1 MPFLTNFDEP
11 MGISTGAGLLFGA
24 TGGVMEAALRTV
36 YEVVTGK
43 TLKDLDFV
51 AVRGLE
57 GVKEA
62 SVDLPP
68 LGTVKVAIAHGL
80 ANARRL
86 LEKVKAGEAEYHFI
100 EIMGCPGGCV
110 GGGGQPIVSGPE
122 RMDLAEDYRALRAQ
136 AIYQEDAGMPLRK
149 SHENPAVQALYE
161 EYLVKPLGEK
171 SHHLLHTSYTPRAKY
186 QVLEQK
192 K

>member
-1 MPFLTNFDEP
+1 
-11 MGISTGAGLLFGA
+11 
-24 TGGVMEAALRTV
+24 MEAALRTV